1 MSVKDTIT
9 KNHTYYFLDDI
20 ISIKDFDLSNTEIN
34 KVTKKYS
41 YLLYWIFDDQKD
53 LKTYSVNPF

>member
-1 MSVKDTIT
+1 MSVKDIIT
-9 KNHTYYFLDDI
+9 KNHTCYFLDDI